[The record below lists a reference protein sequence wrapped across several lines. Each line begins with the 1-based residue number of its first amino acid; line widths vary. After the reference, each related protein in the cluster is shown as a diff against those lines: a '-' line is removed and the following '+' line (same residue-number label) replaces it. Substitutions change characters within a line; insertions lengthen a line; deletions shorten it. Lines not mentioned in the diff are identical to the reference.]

1 MNSNL
6 SIIFSLHLEMNPYE
20 ALRLQQCMRNG
31 ARLQQLGLPVPAT
44 MLGKNG
50 GIPPYKNLPKRSNGQ
65 DSDSDYD
72 PDQCEGDLCAAN
84 KAKVLIPLSCE
95 GLTCYLFANAI

>member
-1 MNSNL
+1 
-6 SIIFSLHLEMNPYE
+6 MNPYE

-31 ARLQQLGLPVPAT
+31 SRLQQLGLPVPAT

-65 DSDSDYD
+65 DSDSDSDYD
-72 PDQCEGDLCAAN
+72 PDQDDNCEGDLCAAN

>member
-1 MNSNL
+1 
-6 SIIFSLHLEMNPYE
+6 MNPYE

-31 ARLQQLGLPVPAT
+31 ARLQQFGLPVPAT
-44 MLGKNG
+44 MLGKNAA
-50 GIPPYKNLPKRSNGQ
+50 IPPYKNLLMRSNGQ

-72 PDQCEGDLCAAN
+72 PDQHDNCEGDLCAAN

-95 GLTCYLFANAI
+95 GLTCYFFANAI

>member
-1 MNSNL
+1 
-6 SIIFSLHLEMNPYE
+6 
-20 ALRLQQCMRNG
+20 MRNG

>member
-1 MNSNL
+1 M

-31 ARLQQLGLPVPAT
+31 ARLQQFGLPVPAT
-44 MLGKNG
+44 MLGKNAA
-50 GIPPYKNLPKRSNGQ
+50 IPPYKNLPKRSNGQ

-72 PDQCEGDLCAAN
+72 PDQDDNCEGDLCAAN